1 MKMSFN
7 NSSGYRSSLNLSLSI
22 VLMVLVA
29 CNGGNGKSDAYG
41 NFEADEVVVSAENNG
56 VLIDFQVDEGD
67 RLKAGQEVALIDTV
81 LPSLN
86 LQQLNAT
93 LSSVEARLVQLQKN
107 IDVQEERLKVLKK
120 EADRVTNLHNENA
133 ISSQKFDEVTGQYD
147 IARKELEQ
155 IRSQRLALLAEQKLN
170 KAKIAA
176 AKEQLNRCRVA
187 APITGTVLQKYA
199 EKGEFATVGKPL
211 FKMAETNELIL
222 RAYISGSQ
230 LDDVKIGQEVTVR
243 FDKNEKSEHET
254 KGRVSW
260 VSSSAEFT
268 PKIIQTKE
276 ERVDLVYA
284 IKVIVPNDDGK
295 LKIGMP
301 GEVIL

>member
-1 MKMSFN
+1 
-7 NSSGYRSSLNLSLSI
+7 
-22 VLMVLVA
+22 MVLVA